1 MKKDRNSF
9 FSEYG
14 FNQSTGYIPNMN
26 MNQMGMV
33 PNQTVSANSQFYA
46 GPSLNNNNAFMNQ
59 NMYSDIDARMAKIE
73 REINRL
79 ESRVSRLEEGG
90 KSSGD
95 EVNYNTNMYMV

>member
-14 FNQSTGYIPNMN
+14 FNQSSGYIPNMN
-26 MNQMGMV
+26 MNQMGIM

-46 GPSLNNNNAFMNQ
+46 GSSLNNNSYMNQ

-79 ESRVSRLEEGG
+79 EHRVTRLEEGS
-90 KSSGD
+90 KSSSD